1 MKINRLT
8 EIIIILLN
16 KRSVTA
22 KELADKFEVSTRT
35 IYRDIEELSLSG
47 IPVYMSKGKGGGISL
62 LEEYSVNKTILS
74 EKDKQS
80 LIVALKTLEVTK
92 YPEINSVINKMSFM
106 LNKEE
111 LSNWIDIDFSKWG
124 SDFNENDKF
133 TQIKIAILNNKLIEF
148 NYVNSF
154 GSKSRRTIEPMKL
167 IYKGQTWYLYGY
179 CRLKEDVRI
188 FRITRIKDLVVME
201 EDFVRRKL
209 KEIDMNS
216 SKDTIDNMVTLKLKL
231 NKEVLY
237 RMFDDFD
244 QELLIDNRDGTYEVN
259 IELPE
264 NEWLYGYIL
273 SFGNYVE
280 VIEPKYIRDI
290 ILNKMKETIN
300 MYEAKAQIK

>member
-1 MKINRLT
+1 MS
-8 EIIIILLN
+8 EFII
-16 KRSVTA
+16 
-22 KELADKFEVSTRT
+22 F
-35 IYRDIEELSLSG
+35 
-47 IPVYMSKGKGGGISL
+47 
-62 LEEYSVNKTILS
+62 
-74 EKDKQS
+74 
-80 LIVALKTLEVTK
+80 
-92 YPEINSVINKMSFM
+92 
-106 LNKEE
+106 
-111 LSNWIDIDFSKWG
+111 
-124 SDFNENDKF
+124 
-133 TQIKIAILNNKLIEF
+133 IKIAILNNKLIEF

-167 IYKGQTWYLYGY
+167 IYKGQTWYLYAY